1 MTLAPGMKLGPY
13 EILTAIGAGG
23 MGEVYKAK
31 DTRMDWINLETGAR
45 APWQI
50 LTPPDPVGIAR
61 SVDRLKSFLQTLRNP
76 NPMIRFALLALVLP
90 CVLAAQTDP
99 ALLHARKLLKSTIL
113 VDGHNDLPWE
123 IRVDPKAPRDV
134 EAYDLRKKTTGE
146 TDLARLKQGFVGAQF
161 WSVFVP
167 GETKEGFAKV
177 QLEQLDIAR
186 RMIAKYPE
194 SLELALSTSDIRRIR
209 AKGKVASLLG
219 MEGGHVLENS
229 LGALRAYY
237 DLGARYLTLTH
248 NVTLDWADAANDAP
262 KHGGLTRFGR
272 EVVREMNR
280 LGMMID
286 ISHVSPDV
294 MRDVLDESKAP
305 VIFSHSS
312 ARALVDHPRNVP
324 DEILSRMAANGGV
337 VMVTFIPAFVNR
349 DAKTWSEG
357 LEKAAKG
364 VGFDAEFK
372 RLETEFI
379 KTHGPS
385 PKASLKDV
393 ADHIEHVAKIAG
405 HGHVGIAS
413 DFWGGET
420 PVGLED
426 VSKYPDLFAELIR
439 RGWNDADLRK
449 LAGENLLRT
458 FAKAEATA
466 KRIQKER
473 PPSTAI
479 IEALDGKK

>member
-1 MTLAPGMKLGPY
+1 L
-13 EILTAIGAGG
+13 
-23 MGEVYKAK
+23 
-31 DTRMDWINLETGAR
+31 
-45 APWQI
+45 
-50 LTPPDPVGIAR
+50 
-61 SVDRLKSFLQTLRNP
+61 LQ
-76 NPMIRFALLALVLP
+76 
-90 CVLAAQTDP
+90 
-99 ALLHARKLLKSTIL
+99 STIL
-113 VDGHNDLPWE
+113 VDGHNDLPWV
-123 IRVDPKAPRDV
+123 IREDPKAPRDV

-161 WSVFVP
+161 WSVYVP

-186 RMIAKYPE
+186 RIIAMYPE
-194 SLELALSTSDIRRIR
+194 AMELALSTSDIRRIR
-209 AKGKVASLLG
+209 AKGKVASLIGL
-219 MEGGHVLENS
+219 EGGHAIENS

-248 NVTLDWADAANDAP
+248 NVTLDWADAALDTP
-262 KHGGLTRFGR
+262 KHGGLTPFGR

-280 LGMMID
+280 LGMMVD

-294 MRDVLDESKAP
+294 MRNVLDESKAP

-324 DEILSRMAANGGV
+324 DSILKRMAANGGV
-337 VMVTFIPAFVNR
+337 VMVTFVPDFVNR
-349 DAKTWSEG
+349 DSKAWSEG

-364 VGFDAEFK
+364 IGSDAEFK
-372 RLETEFI
+372 RLEAEYI
-379 KTHGPS
+379 KAHGPS

-393 ADHIEHVAKIAG
+393 ADHIDYVAKIAG
-405 HGHVGIAS
+405 HDHVGIAS
-413 DFWGGET
+413 DFWGGGT

-439 RGWNDADLRK
+439 RGWNDGDLRK

-458 FAKAEATA
+458 FAKAESVA
-466 KRIQKER
+466 KQLQKER
-473 PPSTAI
+473 APSTAT
-479 IEALDGKK
+479 IEALDKKK